1 MKKESSKILLDRKL
15 TIKKILL
22 FDLDD
27 EIDTKTNEDDHYSIL
42 ENVDIDIKMQILK
55 EAAGFIKEN
64 PKMKIEVNLQSIN
77 LNVNST
83 IYEAIKNIDSI
94 LSDDFLNTLE
104 MLQTEKK
111 KILENAIKID
121 ILHLWFSKSQSWKKF
136 FVVLSEGYLYFFV
149 SAKDLAYNRYIF
161 VKDCVVLEY
170 KDKVSP
176 EGKNAFS
183 VNLKKNLIMRNII

>member
-1 MKKESSKILLDRKL
+1 M
-15 TIKKILL
+15 TIKKILT
-22 FDLDD
+22 FDSDN
-27 EIDTKTNEDDHYSIL
+27 EIDIKKNEDDHYSII
-42 ENVDIDIKMQILK
+42 ENVDVNITLQILK

-64 PKMKIEVNLQSIN
+64 PKIKIEVGLQSIIV
-77 LNVNST
+77 NVNST

-94 LSDDFLNTLE
+94 FSDDFLNTLE

-149 SAKDLAYNRYIF
+149 SAKDLAYNSYIF
-161 VKDCVVLEY
+161 VKDCVVMEY
-170 KDKVSP
+170 SDKLCQ
-176 EGKNAFS
+176 EGNNAFS
-183 VNLKKNLIMRNII
+183 VNLKNNLITIIYR